1 MLVNE
6 YQVGLII
13 YMTIVC
19 VKIFVLLYTVKI
31 GIFVRLVLYCDN
43 SSCELWLGLYSSLF
57 MNVAD
62 RLMSTH

>member
-13 YMTIVC
+13 YMTVVC

-31 GIFVRLVLYCDN
+31 GIFVRLQSYIVITRVVN
-43 SSCELWLGLYSSLF
+43 FGLGC
-57 MNVAD
+57 
-62 RLMSTH
+62 THPYL